1 MYSFVLV
8 EPLDL
13 EECQKQLRTIYN
25 AMSKVKI
32 VPWDQS
38 SAVHIDE
45 IYTQL
50 SWLMDDRKPSGVTQ
64 ERLRDYT
71 EIFSSRKHY
80 PKPKRILV
88 YGRPGI
94 GKTVFTQKT
103 TFDWSKQRKE
113 MLTAFDLVVL
123 VKLRDVCGLGD
134 VPAILE
140 ASELLATDGVIS
152 VDSLH
157 DYILHNEE
165 KVLLI
170 LDGYDE
176 YSTGTQHSPVR
187 DIWER
192 KQLRDCCVV
201 LTTRQM
207 DVDEL
212 KRPSDAQFEING
224 FDSEHQ
230 IKKFALNFLKDE
242 RDFEEFYKYLTGQ
255 KLKDMAEIPLLLLM
269 LCLLWIEKDRR
280 GLPTS
285 RASLYAQFIQ
295 TLLDHMSAKDADAKV
310 FKNVGD
316 YSVELSKLGK
326 LAFDALLQDSLSFP
340 LSELPGDLL
349 IKGLIEVGLFQV
361 LKLSRLNPDKGVF
374 FIHKS
379 VQEFLAGWYLKEELL
394 SRKGEKASLSTMDS
408 IERIIKMSE
417 VLKFASELSGE
428 AASAVLSHMGM
439 VAKKEG
445 LTEYNFMEPCS
456 LRVFTGEQI
465 DFLKVITRIFFC
477 CSPGMR
483 QDLFSAFLS
492 YVGGVLLIS
501 PDQQLH
507 CIADEHLLISTT
519 LPNYIF
525 FSDPAANHPEQG
537 CGDLITVLEDLN
549 AVLVSSSGEKKAAD
563 FLKKYQFRHLSDI
576 FLKKEENMH
585 LYLRKIK
592 FGFDDN
598 YFIEMLRELSAS
610 PVSTQEKKPDGDQ
623 SSEQDNR
630 TAFTENSACIC
641 CPTHHCLSLV
651 SLILAVGVDG
661 PLVEVLTEVLPL
673 VTSPRWIDIF
683 GVVMYAFDAQLTE
696 TLVSRIN
703 FTDRLENLRL
713 QGINLTAKSTATIA
727 TSLYQS
733 PNLRGLWL
741 SRNPLGE
748 GVSVL
753 TQHFSCVP
761 HLQSL
766 NLNFVKM
773 TKKQVDDLTRA
784 VRQSKIISFWS
795 SYHVSFPIFIAI
807 CFFCSFICRIHV
819 YITRQLF
826 LLVFVYLFCSIK
838 REIYFK

>member
-1 MYSFVLV
+1 
-8 EPLDL
+8 
-13 EECQKQLRTIYN
+13 
-25 AMSKVKI
+25 
-32 VPWDQS
+32 
-38 SAVHIDE
+38 
-45 IYTQL
+45 
-50 SWLMDDRKPSGVTQ
+50 MDDRKPSGVTQ
-64 ERLRDYT
+64 ERLGDYT

-80 PKPKRILV
+80 AKPKRILV

-113 MLTAFDLVVL
+113 MLKTFDLVVL
-123 VKLRDVCGLGD
+123 VKLRDVCGLQD

-140 ASELLATDGVIS
+140 ASELLATDGEIS

-176 YSTGTQHSPVR
+176 YSAETQHSAVH

-212 KRPSDAQFEING
+212 KCPSDAQFEING
-224 FDSEHQ
+224 FDSKRQ
-230 IKKFALNFLKDE
+230 IKKFALYFLKDE

-269 LCLLWIEKDRR
+269 LCLLWIEKYRR

-285 RASLYAQFIQ
+285 RASIYTQFIQ

-310 FKNVGD
+310 FKKVDD

-326 LAFDALLQDSLSFP
+326 LAFDALLQGSLSFP
-340 LSELPGDLL
+340 LSELPSDLL

-361 LKLSRLNPDKGVF
+361 LKLSCLNPGKGVF

-394 SRKGEKASLSTMDS
+394 SRKGEKASLSTVDS
-408 IERIIKMSE
+408 IERIIKISE

-428 AASAVLSHMGM
+428 AASAVLSHLGM

-445 LTEYNFMEPCS
+445 LTEYNFMGQTAYS
-456 LRVFTGEQI
+456 LADFTNEQRY
-465 DFLKVITRIFFC
+465 FLMLITHIFFS

-483 QDLFSAFLS
+483 RDLFSAFLS

-507 CIADEHLLISTT
+507 CIAAEHLLKSTT

-563 FLKKYQFRHLSDI
+563 FLKKYQFRPLSEI
-576 FLKKEENMH
+576 FLKKEDNMH

-592 FGFDDN
+592 FQFDDN
-598 YFIEMLRELSAS
+598 YSTEMLRELIAS

-630 TAFTENSACIC
+630 TALTENTACIC

-651 SLILAVGVDG
+651 SSILAWYVHWPV
-661 PLVEVLTEVLPL
+661 VEVLTEVLPL
-673 VTSPRWIDIF
+673 VTSPQSIEISGGPR
-683 GVVMYAFDAQLTE
+683 YAFDAQLTE

-703 FTDRLENLRL
+703 FTDRLETLSLR
-713 QGINLTAKSTATIA
+713 GINLTAKSTATIT
-727 TSLYQS
+727 TSLFES
-733 PNLRGLWL
+733 PNFRELYL
-741 SRNPLGE
+741 SFNPLGK

-753 TQHFSCVP
+753 TQHLSCVP
-761 HLQSL
+761 HLKIL
-766 NLNFVKM
+766 NLSHVKM
-773 TKKQVDDLTRA
+773 TKKQVDDLTTA
-784 VRQSKIISFWS
+784 VRQSKNISFIS
-795 SYHVSFPIFIAI
+795 LYHVSFPIFIAI
-807 CFFCSFICRIHV
+807 CFFRSFICRIHV

-838 REIYFK
+838 REIYFE